1 MANPQRPVSLRVLAF
16 HNSFRF
22 KITLGLDLDRFEMA
36 SQGLSVLLIN
46 LPLLISNSKHCL
58 AFEYEKNHQTKT
70 LQPFFDS
77 SLPKIRHPE
86 VRQWGE
92 DLLVEREQLQR
103 ASSTGASQ
111 VD

>member
-1 MANPQRPVSLRVLAF
+1 MESNVSTKRKFPPLYTSSGDTAADRLAF
-16 HNSFRF
+16 FHILERLKTFP
-22 KITLGLDLDRFEMA
+22 T
-36 SQGLSVLLIN
+36 
-46 LPLLISNSKHCL
+46 
-58 AFEYEKNHQTKT
+58 FEYEKNHQMKT

-103 ASSTGASQ
+103 ASSTASQ